1 MQRPDS
7 NPDLLHSHGHN
18 GQNFQ
23 YEKQSEIVR
32 DSQGHNGQD
41 FQCKNVSRRQK
52 HSHGHN
58 GQDFQ
63 CEKQSE
69 ILRVSHGHNGQDFQQ
84 KMSVEGRNTAMVTM
98 VRISNVKTFSDSESQ
113 SWS

>member
-1 MQRPDS
+1 MILFLLKKDYIFSAKRLYLQRPDS

-23 YEKQSEIVR
+23 YEKQSEIMRV
-32 DSQGHNGQD
+32 SHGQNGQD

-58 GQDFQ
+58 GQDFE
-63 CEKQSE
+63 CEKQ
-69 ILRVSHGHNGQDFQQ
+69 
-84 KMSVEGRNTAMVTM
+84 
-98 VRISNVKTFSDSESQ
+98 
-113 SWS
+113 